1 MQALLVILVILAIV
15 ALFGLWQIA
24 GSVIGLVITVIV
36 AAIIGWIAD
45 LIVPGNTPYGFL
57 GAALAGVLGSWL
69 GVALLGSIGPS
80 ISGFPLVSAIIGA
93 IIVTA
98 IYALLTSQ
106 RVFRRP

>member
-15 ALFGLWQIA
+15 ALFGLWQIV
-24 GSVIGLVITVIV
+24 GSVVGLVITVIV

-69 GVALLGSIGPS
+69 GVALLGRVGPD
-80 ISGFPLVSAIIGA
+80 IAGFPLISAIIGA

-106 RVFRRP
+106 QVGS